1 MTHNPLSSDNTIQMY
16 NENTIQKKGN
26 GRESDFH
33 TVHWSW
39 TIFTFLILKK
49 FIYF

>member
-1 MTHNPLSSDNTIQMY
+1 MDEEKRRKKSHRIMNHNPLSFDNKIQIY

-33 TVHWSW
+33 TVHWS
-39 TIFTFLILKK
+39 
-49 FIYF
+49 

>member
-1 MTHNPLSSDNTIQMY
+1 MTPNPLSSDNTIQMY

-33 TVHWSW
+33 TVHWS
-39 TIFTFLILKK
+39 
-49 FIYF
+49 

>member
-1 MTHNPLSSDNTIQMY
+1 MTHNPLSSNTIQMY

-33 TVHWSW
+33 TVR
-39 TIFTFLILKK
+39 
-49 FIYF
+49 